1 MEGALWTGR
10 WASEL
15 ELGVSRVLGYLC
27 RRTGGGA
34 VAPTP
39 VWAHFHGLAFCYE
52 QIDSVKGGVWMVCPS
67 FFLTSQGWSLA
78 FVQTQKLPW
87 ESQSWGN
94 GNDLMR
100 RDRK

>member
-1 MEGALWTGR
+1 MQQHPHLYGLISMGWLFAMSIRIDAVEG
-10 WASEL
+10 E
-15 ELGVSRVLGYLC
+15 
-27 RRTGGGA
+27 
-34 VAPTP
+34 
-39 VWAHFHGLAFCYE
+39 
-52 QIDSVKGGVWMVCPS
+52 VWMVCPS
-67 FFLTSQGWSLA
+67 FLLTSQGWSLA